1 MSYYLIVRLPYDLS
15 MLNFF
20 FSNHI
25 FNKKK
30 TKNKIYPF
38 VSEYFISRWKRT
50 DWFRSENSRNGRS
63 IGAGIRCADI
73 LVDF

>member
-25 FNKKK
+25 FNKEK
-30 TKNKIYPF
+30 TKNKMYP
-38 VSEYFISRWKRT
+38 YFISRWKRT
-50 DWFRSENSRNGRS
+50 DWFRSKNSRNGRS

-73 LVDF
+73 SVDF